1 MILDLTMQ
9 SSTELSQETTLAVAE
24 AMTAAEDEGVRVK
37 CSDQKIDKILKARDQ
52 RRLAENADQL
62 KSKS

>member
-1 MILDLTMQ
+1 MQ